1 MVSQARLPYGDQ
13 YPALQRLA
21 EQLLASNK
29 CLPVYLEPEL
39 RERFYK
45 GFCKQQLWPLLHYVL
60 PMSPHSLGRFNPDF
74 WQSYVRANM
83 IFADRLTEVV
93 RQHCDFV
100 WIHDYHLMVLPSLL
114 RRRLHKV
121 CPCLLHPPSPASAS
135 ATPANPAFPG
145 AARSAQQ
152 HTRLFSRINCTAAPL
167 LDPVGIGGVA
177 QPMHRL

>member
-1 MVSQARLPYGDQ
+1 M
-13 YPALQRLA
+13 QRLA
-21 EQLLASNK
+21 EQLLATNK
-29 CLPVYLEPEL
+29 CLPVFLEPEL
-39 RERFYK
+39 RGRFYK

-83 IFADRLTEVV
+83 IFAERLTEVV

-121 CPCLLHPPSPASAS
+121 SP
-135 ATPANPAFPG
+135 T
-145 AARSAQQ
+145 
-152 HTRLFSRINCTAAPL
+152 SR
-167 LDPVGIGGVA
+167 
-177 QPMHRL
+177 